1 LRAIDV
7 GGTGHLKRRMEIYI
21 KSSGGERERRWTHR
35 NIYKGI
41 DWKRWEQ

>member
-21 KSSGGERERRWTHR
+21 KSSGGRERERGGGPTE
-35 NIYKGI
+35 IYIKV
-41 DWKRWEQ
+41 